1 MSEESDR
8 EHEDRKT
15 ETEWMEGEREL
26 ERAVKNR
33 IAAGNKMAVV
43 ALRKLVKWVP
53 ECGFPKN
60 VTPFYCDEKLRN
72 SIDEYREEQGLNDD
86 RTRYFKGSGKSPRV
100 SRVCACREG
109 TQAGDRQALALLSAN
124 GRLMVYVDDYRAPFG
139 RMKMSHMMADTDDE
153 LEDMARALRLKRRWK
168 QSPHRHPHYDVCDSK
183 RRQAIRL
190 GARAVSCRELVGMF
204 PGEKL

>member
-72 SIDEYREEQGLNDD
+72 SIDEYREEQGLNDPEM
-86 RTRYFKGSGKSPRV
+86 RFCTEGYTYELWGKEDARSFL
-100 SRVCACREG
+100 SYLWMI
-109 TQAGDRQALALLSAN
+109 AG
-124 GRLMVYVDDYRAPFG
+124 
-139 RMKMSHMMADTDDE
+139 
-153 LEDMARALRLKRRWK
+153 KRRG
-168 QSPHRHPHYDVCDSK
+168 
-183 RRQAIRL
+183 
-190 GARAVSCRELVGMF
+190 GARHDSEGD
-204 PGEKL
+204 G